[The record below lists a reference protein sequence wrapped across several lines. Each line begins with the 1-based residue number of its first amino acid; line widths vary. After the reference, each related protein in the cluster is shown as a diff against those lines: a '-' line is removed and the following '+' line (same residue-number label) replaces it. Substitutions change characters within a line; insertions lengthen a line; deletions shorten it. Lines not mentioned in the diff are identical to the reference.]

1 MTESSND
8 ELQVDNT
15 ANELIHQQAFG
26 DVFRTARESA
36 GYTITEVSDSLKL
49 AEEIIKALENSQ
61 VDLLPA
67 ATFTQGYIRNYA
79 RFLKLP
85 ADDIIKAYNKIVP
98 SEEPA
103 LIPTTGAP
111 VQKTSHDTLVKLT
124 SYGLFFIV
132 IMSLLLWW
140 LQSDVT
146 FSTDDSE
153 TVTEKLVPEVI
164 APSIEEIDIEEQV
177 QEERF
182 SEKIIETPNEKD
194 EIKTIEKNTS
204 TIKEAP
210 VDQKPVEKKVTVTGE
225 GEDLLELSTDSESWT
240 EVQDAN
246 GNRLFFELMKKGD
259 IHQLKGTAPF
269 RVFLGNAPTVKV
281 NINNQDVDISNYI
294 RQNKIAHI
302 SIQDNAVVQSTRRI
316 KKPDTE
322 PQQENSV
329 TQQEPD
335 ESSRE
340 IMLDDSQ

>member
-153 TVTEKLVPEVI
+153 TVNEKLVPEVI